1 MRKKIII
8 VGASEHGR
16 VVADIIEKQGKYHI
30 LGFIDAQKNKKVDL
44 WNYGILGSEE
54 DLIDI
59 NLHTPIDYF
68 VIAIGDN
75 FVRSKVRDKIVTYIP
90 DAQFATCI
98 HPSAIIGTNVTIG
111 AGTVVMAG
119 VIINPNTNVGEHS
132 ILNTKA
138 SVDHDNTIG
147 DFVSLAPNVTTGGN
161 VKIGNFSAIGLSASI
176 IHGKTIGMHNVIG
189 ASSLIVNN
197 FNDQIIAYG
206 VPAKL
211 IRSREIGEKYL

>member
-1 MRKKIII
+1 MKKTIII
-8 VGASEHGR
+8 AGASEHGR
-16 VVADIIEKQGKYHI
+16 VIADIIEKEGKYHI

-44 WNYGILGSEE
+44 WNYAILGSEQ
-54 DLIDI
+54 DIIDI
-59 NLHTPIDYF
+59 HRRTPIDYF

-75 FVRSKVRDKIVTYIP
+75 FIRNKVKDQIVSHLP

-98 HPSAIIGTNVTIG
+98 HPSAIIGANVSIG

-119 VIINPNTNVGEHS
+119 TIINPNTTVGEHS
-132 ILNTKA
+132 IINTKT

-147 DFVSLAPNVTTGGN
+147 NFVSLAPNVTTGGN
-161 VKIGNFSAIGLSASI
+161 VKIGDFSAIGLSASI
-176 IHGKTIGMHNVIG
+176 IHGKTIGRHSVIG

-197 FNDQIIAYG
+197 FNDQVIAYG

-211 IRSREIGEKYL
+211 IRAREIGEKYL

>member
-8 VGASEHGR
+8 AGASEHGR

-30 LGFIDAQKNKKVDL
+30 LGFIDAVKDKKVNL
-44 WNYGILGSEE
+44 WNYSILGSEQ
-54 DLIDI
+54 DLVNIRR
-59 NLHTPIDYF
+59 HTSIDYF

-75 FVRSKVRDKIVTYIP
+75 FVRSKVKDQILTHLP

-98 HPSAIIGTNVTIG
+98 HPSAIIGTNVQIG

-119 VIINPNTNVGEHS
+119 SIINPNTIVGEHS
-132 ILNTKA
+132 IINTKT
-138 SVDHDNTIG
+138 SVDHDNVIG

-161 VKIGNFSAIGLSASI
+161 VKIGDFSAIGLSASI
-176 IHGKTIGMHNVIG
+176 IHGKTIGKHNVIG

-197 FNDQIIAYG
+197 FNDQVIAYG